1 MIDIFIDKIFKKYY
15 PRWTI
20 MLFDFLASALILL
33 SYNLYQIDNFITVD
47 LFFVILIPVI
57 NLFFLSLFRAYQTS
71 LRYYSIES
79 LFQLIIGFIISFFIV
94 LQLSNFS
101 VILSQFTD
109 VDLLIVYY
117 ICLSAI
123 ISYRFLIKVLFKNFG
138 EFSVENTLVLS
149 CEDLSLIINFL
160 NQSKYYKVLGTISTG
175 KNSFSSSSLQ
185 SYELDHNLISIIN
198 SKKIK
203 KILIPD
209 SLDLKSKEFIYELKN
224 SAHFDIVKFP
234 EQSKF
239 LDNLSD
245 FSLNPLEIEDLLSRD
260 RIVLNKENI
269 TKEYQSKKILVTG
282 GAGSIGSE
290 IIRQILKFKPSEI
303 IVLDNSETPMFD
315 LKSELSIYEDEIL
328 LRYIVGTIL
337 DKPLLSKI
345 INKYN
350 PNIIF
355 HAAAFKHVSMMEEN
369 PQAAITNNIQGTKNL
384 IEISL
389 NSSISKFV
397 FISSDKAVNPSSV
410 MGVTKRICELYL
422 SKFFNESIDIVITR
436 FGNVLGSNGS
446 VVKIF
451 KDQITNGGPVTV
463 THPDVN
469 RYFMTIPEASQL
481 VLEAGAMGEQG
492 EIFVFDM
499 GSPVKI
505 SDLAKKMIR
514 LSGKTVDKDINIKY
528 IGLRE
533 GEKLYEELL
542 TDNESLKQSYNPL
555 ILIAEKDFV
564 DNKTFDA
571 IEELLES
578 VTHAGDNLILIDKMK
593 KIVKEYKP
601 MNSKYI

>member
-1 MIDIFIDKIFKKYY
+1 MLDRFIDKIFKKNY

-20 MLFDFLASALILL
+20 MLFDFLTSALILL
-33 SYNLYQIDNFITVD
+33 SYNLYQIDNFIIVD

-57 NLFFLSLFRAYQTS
+57 NLFFLYLFRAYQTS
-71 LRYYSIES
+71 LRYYSIEN
-79 LFQLIIGFIISFFIV
+79 LFQLVLGFLLSFLIV

-101 VILSQFTD
+101 VILSQFTAN
-109 VDLLIVYY
+109 DLLIVYY
-117 ICLSAI
+117 ISLSVI

-138 EFSVENTLVLS
+138 DFSIQNILVFYS
-149 CEDLSLIINFL
+149 EDLSLIINFL
-160 NQSKYYKVLGTISTG
+160 NQSKFFKVVGIISTG
-175 KNSFSSSSLQ
+175 KYSFSSFSIQ
-185 SYELDHNLISIIN
+185 DYELDHNLLSIIT
-198 SKKIK
+198 SKNIK
-203 KILIPD
+203 KILIPE

-224 SAHFDIVKFP
+224 SVNFDIVKFP
-234 EQSKF
+234 EQIKF

-260 RIVLNKENI
+260 KIVLNNENI

-290 IIRQILKFKPSEI
+290 LIRQLIKFNPSEI

-315 LKSELSIYEDEIL
+315 LKSELSEFENDIF
-328 LRYIVGTIL
+328 LRYIVDTIL
-337 DKPLLSKI
+337 NKSLLSKI
-345 INKYN
+345 INKYK
-350 PNIIF
+350 PDIIF

-369 PQAAITNNIQGTKNL
+369 PQAAIINNIQGTKNL
-384 IEISL
+384 IEISI
-389 NSSISKFV
+389 NSSVSKFV

-422 SKFFNESIDIVITR
+422 SKFFNHNLDIVITR

-446 VVKIF
+446 VVRIF
-451 KDQITNGGPVTV
+451 KDQISNGGPVTV

-481 VLEAGAMGEQG
+481 VLEAGAMGEKG

-499 GSPVKI
+499 GSPVII

-514 LSGKTVDKDINIKY
+514 LSGKTFDKDIKIEY

-542 TDNESLKQSYNPL
+542 TDKESLKKSYNPL
-555 ILIAEKDFV
+555 ILIADKD
-564 DNKTFDA
+564 K
-571 IEELLES
+571 IEDL
-578 VTHAGDNLILIDKMK
+578 TYKLIDKLIEDAESNSDNLSLVNGMK

-601 MNSKYI
+601 FNSIY

>member
-1 MIDIFIDKIFKKYY
+1 MLDIFIDKIFKKNY

-20 MLFDFLASALILL
+20 MLFDFLTTVLILL
-33 SYNLYQIDNFITVD
+33 SYNIYQIDNFITVD
-47 LFFVILIPVI
+47 LFFVILIPAI
-57 NLFFLSLFRAYQTS
+57 NFFFLYVFRAYQTS

-79 LFQLIIGFIISFFIV
+79 LFQLILGFILSFFIV
-94 LQLSNFS
+94 FQLSNFS
-101 VILSQFTD
+101 VILSQFTTND
-109 VDLLIVYY
+109 ILIVYY
-117 ICLSAI
+117 VSLTAI

-138 EFSVENTLVLS
+138 EFSVENTLVFS
-149 CEDLSLIINFL
+149 SEDLSLIINFL
-160 NQSKYYKVLGTISTG
+160 NQSKFFRVKGIISKG
-175 KNSFSSSSLQ
+175 KYSFSSSSIQ
-185 SYELDHNLISIIN
+185 AYELDHNLISIIN
-198 SKKIK
+198 SKNIK
-203 KILIPD
+203 KILIPE

-224 SAHFDIVKFP
+224 SANFDIVKFP

-239 LDNLSD
+239 LESLSE

-260 RIVLNKENI
+260 KIVLNKENI
-269 TKEYQSKKILVTG
+269 TKEYQSKKILITG

-290 IIRQILKFKPSEI
+290 IIRQILKFNPSEI

-369 PQAAITNNIQGTKNL
+369 PQVAITNNIQGTKNL
-384 IEISL
+384 TEISL
-389 NSSISKFV
+389 NSSVSKFI

-422 SKFFNESIDIVITR
+422 SKFFNESIDIIITR

-451 KDQITNGGPVTV
+451 KDQISNGGPVTV
-463 THPDVN
+463 THPEVN

-481 VLEAGAMGEQG
+481 VLEAGAMGEKG

-514 LSGKTVDKDINIKY
+514 LSGKNVDKDIKIEY

-542 TDNESLKQSYNPL
+542 TDDESLKQSYNPL

-578 VTHAGDNLILIDKMK
+578 VAHADDNQILIDKMK

>member
-1 MIDIFIDKIFKKYY
+1 MIDTFIDKIFKKKY

-20 MLFDFLASALILL
+20 MLFDFLTSVLILL

-47 LFFVILIPVI
+47 LFFVILIPII
-57 NLFFLSLFRAYQTS
+57 NLIFLNIFRAYQTS
-71 LRYYSIES
+71 LRYYSIEN
-79 LFQLIIGFIISFFIV
+79 LFQLITAFIISFLIV

-101 VILSQFTD
+101 IILSQFTS

-117 ICLSAI
+117 ISLTVI
-123 ISYRFLIKVLFKNFG
+123 ISYRFLVKVLFKNFG
-138 EFSVENTLVLS
+138 DFSVENTLVFS
-149 CEDLSLIINFL
+149 SEDLSLIINFL
-160 NQSKYYKVLGTISTG
+160 NQSKYFRVLGIISNS
-175 KNSFSSSSLQ
+175 KNPYSSSSIQ
-185 SYELDHNLISIIN
+185 SYDLDHNLISIIN
-198 SKKIK
+198 SKNIK

-224 SAHFDIVKFP
+224 SVNFDIVKFP

-239 LDNLSD
+239 LDSLSE

-260 RIVLNKENI
+260 KIVLNKKNI

-290 IIRQILKFKPSEI
+290 IIRQILKFNPSEI

-315 LKSELSIYEDEIL
+315 LKSELSKYENDIL
-328 LRYIVGTIL
+328 LRYIVDTIL
-337 DKPLLSKI
+337 NKPLLSKI
-345 INKYN
+345 INKYK
-350 PNIIF
+350 PDIIF

-369 PQAAITNNIQGTKNL
+369 PQAAIINNIQGTKNL
-384 IEISL
+384 IETSL

-410 MGVTKRICELYL
+410 MGVTKRICEIYL
-422 SKFFNESIDIVITR
+422 SKFFNENLDIVITR

-451 KDQITNGGPVTV
+451 KDQISSGGPVTV

-481 VLEAGAMGEQG
+481 VLEAGAMGEKG

-514 LSGKTVDKDINIKY
+514 LSGKIVDKDINIEY

-542 TDNESLKQSYNPL
+542 TDNENLKKSYNPL
-555 ILIAEKDFV
+555 ILIAEKDKV
-564 DNKTFDA
+564 KDLTYKL
-571 IEELLES
+571 IEELIENAES
-578 VTHAGDNLILIDKMK
+578 NSDDLSLVNGMK
-593 KIVKEYKP
+593 KIVKEYNP
-601 MNSKYI
+601 LNSIY

>member
-1 MIDIFIDKIFKKYY
+1 MLDIFIDKIFKKKY

-20 MLFDFLASALILL
+20 MLFDFLTTALILL
-33 SYNLYQIDNFITVD
+33 SYNLYQIDSFITVD
-47 LFFVILIPVI
+47 LFFVILIPAI
-57 NLFFLSLFRAYQTS
+57 NFFFLYVFRAYQTS

-79 LFQLIIGFIISFFIV
+79 LFQLILGFIVSFFIV
-94 LQLSNFS
+94 FQLSSFS
-101 VILSQFTD
+101 VILSQFTSN
-109 VDLLIVYY
+109 DLLIVYY
-117 ICLSAI
+117 VSLSVV

-138 EFSVENTLVLS
+138 EFSVENTLVFS
-149 CEDLSLIINFL
+149 SEDLSLIINFL
-160 NQSKYYKVLGTISTG
+160 NQSKYFKVLGIISTSN
-175 KNSFSSSSLQ
+175 NSFDSSSLQ
-185 SYELDHNLISIIN
+185 SYDLDHNLISIIN
-198 SKKIK
+198 SKNIK
-203 KILIPD
+203 KILIPE

-224 SAHFDIVKFP
+224 SANFDIVKFP

-239 LDNLSD
+239 LESLSE

-260 RIVLNKENI
+260 KIVLNKENI

-290 IIRQILKFKPSEI
+290 IIRQILKFNPAEI

-315 LKSELSIYEDEIL
+315 LKSELSKHENKIFF
-328 LRYIVGTIL
+328 RYIVDTIL
-337 DKPLLSKI
+337 NKPLLSKI
-345 INKYN
+345 INKYK
-350 PNIIF
+350 PDIIF

-369 PQAAITNNIQGTKNL
+369 PQAAIINNVQGTKNL

-389 NSSISKFV
+389 NSSVSKFV

-451 KDQITNGGPVTV
+451 KDQISNGGPVTV
-463 THPDVN
+463 THPEVN

-481 VLEAGAMGEQG
+481 VLEAGAMGEKG

-514 LSGKTVDKDINIKY
+514 LSGKTVDKDIKIEY

-542 TDNESLKQSYNPL
+542 TDNESLKKSYNPL
-555 ILIAEKDFV
+555 VLIADKDKV
-564 DNKTFDA
+564 KDLTYKL
-571 IEELLES
+571 IEELIQDAQS
-578 VTHAGDNLILIDKMK
+578 NSDNLSLVNGMK
-593 KIVKEYKP
+593 KIVKEYNP
-601 MNSKYI
+601 LNSIY